1 MNGKLIALLIRSN
14 ALMIEALKMADANA
28 QARDGGPYHYETAE
42 FNNLV
47 ADCELLAKEAEEHAD
62 DVQIQNQIQ
71 IAAAEGAME
80 GFNKI
85 RESFPPL
92 VPISPAHLLEPE
104 PLKWSDVQ
112 VGRKFTGKSANNG
125 QHYLCVITE
134 TDVHMNSAERAV
146 NVRTKMIMIDQKEVT
161 PFERPL
167 PAAQFK
173 QEFLRWIE

>member
-14 ALMIEALKMADANA
+14 ATLIEAIGELSRQLDTAGNYSENNFWNLRNEVIAMA
-28 QARDGGPYHYETAE
+28 E
-42 FNNLV
+42 
-47 ADCELLAKEAEEHAD
+47 EAEAITD

-85 RESFPPL
+85 RESFPPM

-112 VGRKFTGKSANNG
+112 VGRKFAGKSANNG

-161 PFERPL
+161 PFDRPL